1 VGSRT
6 TAPYLSVIEPALRS
20 LAQANPGKIRFR
32 FFGCP
37 EYRLD
42 VPDFESLPFQLDTE
56 VADLHS
62 IDVGIMP
69 LPDTAWTRGKCAFK
83 AIQYMASGIAAVAS
97 PVGITTDVIRDGVN
111 GLWAKSADDW
121 FRALNRLV
129 NDENLRRELAIN
141 ARKTI
146 EDSYSLQVWGPRVVS
161 LLDGLAGIPAR
172 VDWSSTPE
180 QDYQSEAS
188 QGLCKNV

>member
-1 VGSRT
+1 
-6 TAPYLSVIEPALRS
+6 
-20 LAQANPGKIRFR
+20 
-32 FFGCP
+32 
-37 EYRLD
+37 
-42 VPDFESLPFQLDTE
+42 
-56 VADLHS
+56 
-62 IDVGIMP
+62 
-69 LPDTAWTRGKCAFK
+69 
-83 AIQYMASGIAAVAS
+83 MASGIAAVAS

-146 EDSYSLQVWGPRVVS
+146 EESYSLQVWGPRVVS

-188 QGLCKNV
+188 QGLCKNI